1 MKTLLALSIAA
12 LGSLEAAEPIIPQ
25 PKLVKQQDASKA
37 FTLSKQTA
45 IRTDAKLMPL
55 AKLLANEIE
64 AVTGLRPE
72 IFTNEQR
79 INNASEIKLAISG
92 DQKSKAESYTFLTN
106 KNSIQITG
114 ADASGTYYGTRTLL
128 QYLQNGKKSV
138 PAVAIKDSPEF
149 PVRSVLVDVGRKFMP
164 VDELKDW
171 IRMMGWMKLNEL
183 HFHLNDNSWGRYPGY
198 RLESKKFPNLP
209 SKDGFYTFK
218 QIRELQ
224 DFAKIH
230 GVSIIPEI
238 DSPGHALAFTN
249 LRPDLAQQEMNRD
262 GFGLAYL
269 DLLNPEAISF
279 MEEIFDEVAPLFDA
293 KEFHIGT
300 DEYRIN
306 LVKKKEDREALGEAF
321 RKYIN
326 HCDSYLRKKHNKV
339 TRIWSGYEHLPGT
352 TEPNKTVVIDM
363 WETSDAKVKSKAG
376 YQVVNSSHFYTYIV
390 PGAPY
395 YGVNNNFIY
404 DTWTPRQFSGKPE
417 GMLDKTDPGLLGGK
431 LHVWNDFGPTG
442 YTWNEIARLTLPS
455 MATMGEKLWGSKGFE
470 NYGAFTEATA
480 KTTASIPTVNLLTR
494 KAASDGLVW
503 ELKETE
509 HHIGNT
515 TYPINA
521 KADNLEYPWTATF
534 TVTRYNDIAGNETL
548 LSSELGTL
556 FLDLEHSTTDKKTK
570 EVNKHKGIGM
580 VRANQAPGFD
590 PITSYRPDILVW
602 DYKLPL
608 NQKTKITMVGER
620 RKTSLYVDG
629 KLIGSKNIQTV
640 CPLGNVGDADLP
652 RGFHGVIHE
661 ASIKSSAP
669 AVHALGQWNSD
680 DLKGGGDATLNF
692 DVTSTI
698 KAGENTIVFNYTGG
712 ANGLEISKVVLLEN
726 GKVIAEDEHAGF
738 TGGKSRN
745 NIYTL
750 SVPKLTSRA
759 KYSIK
764 ATVHGTGGNDS
775 NGKIVLSEGL

>member
-1 MKTLLALSIAA
+1 MKNILALSLAA
-12 LGSLEAAEPIIPQ
+12 IGSLEAAEPIIPQ
-25 PKLVKQQDASKA
+25 PKEVKQLAADKA

-45 IRTDAKLMPL
+45 IRTDAALMPL
-55 AKLLANEIE
+55 AKILANEIE
-64 AVTGLRPE
+64 SITGHLPQIVT
-72 IFTNEQR
+72 TEQR
-79 INNASEIKLAISG
+79 IRNVSEIKLTVAA
-92 DQKSKAESYTFLTN
+92 DKKSKAESYSFLTN
-106 KNSIQITG
+106 KSSVQITG

-128 QYLQNGKKSV
+128 QYLQNDKTSV

-198 RLESKKFPNLP
+198 RLESKKFPDLP

-224 DFAKIH
+224 DFAKLH

-249 LRPDLAQQEMNRD
+249 LRPDLAQNEMNRN

-279 MEEIFDEVAPLFDA
+279 MEEIFDEVAPHFDA

-326 HCDSYLRKKHNKV
+326 HCDAYLRKKHNKV

-417 GMLDKTDPGLLGGK
+417 GMLDKSDPGLLGGK

-470 NYGAFTEATA
+470 NYGAFTKATA
-480 KTTASIPTVNLLTR
+480 KTTASIPTVDLLTR

-503 ELKETE
+503 EIKEPK

-515 TYPINA
+515 SYPINA
-521 KADNLEYPWTATF
+521 KSDNLEYPWTATF
-534 TVTRYNDIAGNETL
+534 SVTRYNDIAGNETL

-556 FLDLEHSTTDKKTK
+556 FLDLEHSSTDKKTK
-570 EVNKHKGIGM
+570 KETKHKGIGM

-590 PITSYRPDILVW
+590 PITSYRPDVLVW
-602 DYKLPL
+602 DYQLPL
-608 NQKTKITMVGER
+608 NQQTTITLVGER
-620 RKTSLYVDG
+620 RKTSLYVG
-629 KLIGSKNIQTV
+629 GELIGSKNIQTV
-640 CPLGNVGDADLP
+640 CPLGNVGDAELP
-652 RGFHGVIHE
+652 RGFHGIIHK
-661 ASIKSSAP
+661 ASIKSTAP
-669 AVHALGQWNSD
+669 AVHTLGQWSKD
-680 DLKGGGDATLNF
+680 DLKGGRNTSLEFN
-692 DVTSTI
+692 VTDMIQTG
-698 KAGENTIVFNYTGG
+698 KNTIEFNYTGG
-712 ANGLEISKVVLLEN
+712 ANGLDISAIALLED
-726 GKVIAEDEHAGF
+726 GKIVFMDEHEGF
-738 TGGKSRN
+738 SGGSSRN
-745 NIYTL
+745 NTYTVEL
-750 SVPKLTSRA
+750 KKKSADA
-759 KYSIK
+759 KYSLK
-764 ATVHGTGGNDS
+764 AGVHGAGGTDS
-775 NGKIVLSEGL
+775 NGNIILKEGF